1 MASKHA
7 LPIVAEE
14 GFKNAAA
21 YDVHRPSYPPEAV
34 DAFLSA
40 LKVANYPES
49 KIVEVASGTGKFT
62 ELLARRPERFL
73 VKAVEPHDGMRGKL
87 VKKDLPGVEV
97 LAGKAEKMP
106 VDDEWGDACIA
117 AQSFHWFATLEAI
130 AEIERVLRPGA
141 VFGMIWNIED
151 YNKPVSWVATTKWE
165 RKLSDFITSF
175 KDGNLRF
182 RDESWKDVF
191 AENLPY
197 TPFQVIKNTITDHLP
212 RFSLPLGEGK
222 VSWTVWLSEDALWS
236 RLQTLSQ
243 IAVLKGPDLE
253 NAKKIVKDALSGDDV
268 KRNEKGEIAVHGV
281 TYYAWADRL

>member
-7 LPIVAEE
+7 LPTAAEE
-14 GFKNAAA
+14 GFGNAAV
-21 YDVHRPSYPPEAV
+21 YDAHRPSYPPEAV

-62 ELLARRPERFL
+62 EPLARRPERFL

-87 VKKDLPGVEV
+87 VEKDLPGVEV

-117 AQSFHWFATLEAI
+117 AQSFHW
-130 AEIERVLRPGA
+130 PGA

-151 YNKPVSWVATTKWE
+151 YNKPASWVATTKWE
-165 RKLSDFITSF
+165 QKLNDFITSF
-175 KDGNLRF
+175 KDGNPRF

-197 TPFQVIKNTITDHLP
+197 TPFQVIKNTITDRLP

-243 IAVLKGPDLE
+243 IAVLKGADLG
-253 NAKKIVKDALSGDDV
+253 NAKKIVEDALNGDDV
-268 KRNEKGEIAVHGV
+268 ERNDKGEIAVHGV

>member
-1 MASKHA
+1 MASRHA
-7 LPIVAEE
+7 LPTAAEE
-14 GFKNAAA
+14 GFKNAAV
-21 YDVHRPSYPPEAV
+21 YDAHRPSYPPEAI

-87 VKKDLPGVEV
+87 VEKDLPGVEV

-106 VDDEWGDACIA
+106 VGDEWGDACIA
-117 AQSFHWFATLEAI
+117 AQSFHWFATPEALT
-130 AEIERVLRPGA
+130 EIERVLRPGA

-151 YNKPVSWVATTKWE
+151 YNKPASWVVTTKWE
-165 RKLSDFITSF
+165 QKLNGFITSF
-175 KDGNLRF
+175 KDGNPRF

-212 RFSLPLGEGK
+212 KFSLPLGEGK
-222 VSWTVWLSEDALWS
+222 
-236 RLQTLSQ
+236 TLSQ
-243 IAVLKGPDLE
+243 IAVLEGADLE
-253 NAKKIVKDALSGDDV
+253 NAKKIVEDALNGDDV
-268 KRNEKGEIAVHGV
+268 ERNENGEIAVHGV

>member
-7 LPIVAEE
+7 LPTAAEE

-21 YDVHRPSYPPEAV
+21 YDAHRPSYPPEAV

-40 LKVANYPES
+40 LKVADYPES

-73 VKAVEPHDGMRGKL
+73 LKTVEPHDGMRGKL
-87 VKKDLPGVEV
+87 VEKDLPGVEV

-117 AQSFHWFATLEAI
+117 AQALT
-130 AEIERVLRPGA
+130 EIERVLRPGA

-151 YNKPVSWVATTKWE
+151 YNKPASWVATTKWE
-165 RKLSDFITSF
+165 QKLNEFITSF
-175 KDGNLRF
+175 KDGNPRF

-191 AENLPY
+191 ADNLPY

-222 VSWTVWLSEDALWS
+222 VRWTVWLSQDALWS

-243 IAVLKGPDLE
+243 IAVLKGAELE
-253 NAKKIVKDALSGDDV
+253 NAKKTVEDALNGDDV
-268 KRNEKGEIAVHGV
+268 ERNEKGEIAVHGV